1 MKISKSQLKQIIQE
15 ELDQVMEEGFF
26 EEWWGDAV
34 GTDKLQSA
42 ISGDG
47 EGSDEGGE
55 GPTYVE
61 PVSGLDMPRP
71 HPDSPEFAAATR
83 RHGEKTG
90 DPLAALQHADEVRAK
105 AAASAGNS

>member
-61 PVSGLDMPRP
+61 PGY
-71 HPDSPEFAAATR
+71 AAAPSGFSGVYCG
-83 RHGEKTG
+83 H
-90 DPLAALQHADEVRAK
+90 
-105 AAASAGNS
+105 